1 MDLLWYLKFVQRVGD
16 ELLELII
23 TIAWCM
29 CMCMCMCMWYNRN
42 EVRHGSIILQ
52 KARALLDKFQTANLK
67 YIYMHNSGGGK
78 ILVSRGQN

>member
-29 CMCMCMCMWYNRN
+29 CMCMCMCMCC
-42 EVRHGSIILQ
+42 GIIET
-52 KARALLDKFQTANLK
+52 KSD
-67 YIYMHNSGGGK
+67 M
-78 ILVSRGQN
+78 VE